1 MLADCVYTHGGDSR
15 NIGIGM
21 LAFVLCVDSFGAL
34 DSCLLVSVQW
44 TLSVLYIPF
53 FPLNI
58 LFVPFRFLF
67 RRCESAPKKTPSID
81 TQHTII
87 LLIRVYAFA
96 MVIQK
101 ALRLSHIFSTRIRLS
116 FFPLS
121 PFILFRLFSMYGYT
135 STHFYCPNAM
145 ASNGKKRAL
154 SYISGS
160 CIYRSQMRFA
170 MYAYIPINECEL
182 RRWEK
187 RISKGK
193 KTHTTHVSFYIYLV
207 VLYTFIHKYIY
218 KCINVCMDRGRN
230 T

>member
-67 RRCESAPKKTPSID
+67 HRCESAPKKTPSID

-116 FFPLS
+116 FFRSLRS
-121 PFILFRLFSMYGYT
+121 FFFAFSLCMATLLHTFIVPMPWLQM
-135 STHFYCPNAM
+135 
-145 ASNGKKRAL
+145 GKKERCHIFRVVVYTGAKCA
-154 SYISGS
+154 SR
-160 CIYRSQMRFA
+160 C
-170 MYAYIPINECEL
+170 
-182 RRWEK
+182 
-187 RISKGK
+187 
-193 KTHTTHVSFYIYLV
+193 THTSRLMNVS
-207 VLYTFIHKYIY
+207 
-218 KCINVCMDRGRN
+218 
-230 T
+230 